1 MKKKLF
7 TGLCTA
13 LVTPF
18 LNGDVNYPILD
29 VLIRRQIDAGVT
41 AIVLTGTTGEG
52 STLSDDE
59 KLAIYRRGIH
69 AAQGQCKI
77 IAGTGSNDTAHA
89 IDLSR
94 RAMRCGVDGLLIVT
108 PYYNKAT
115 PSGLVKHYS
124 IIAEQVSLPI
134 LAYNVP
140 GRTGVDIPCSVYREL
155 AKIPNLAGVKEA
167 STDMVKIARII
178 AENGKALP
186 VYSGNDDL
194 TVAAMSLG
202 ASGVISVA
210 SNIAPL
216 QMNAMVTAAW
226 NGDYDLAALIQRKLL
241 PLTDLMFCQVNP
253 IPVKAALC
261 GLGYDVGTC
270 RMPLDGL
277 TSENET
283 KLEQFLQE
291 NKELS

>member
-18 LNGDVNYPILD
+18 LDGKVNYPMLD
-29 VLIRRQIDAGVT
+29 ILIRRQIDAGVT

-52 STLSDDE
+52 STLLDEE
-59 KLAIYRRGIH
+59 KLMIYRRGLH
-69 AAQGQCKI
+69 AAQGQCRI
-77 IAGTGSNDTAHA
+77 IAGTGSNDTAHTME
-89 IDLSR
+89 LSR
-94 RAMRCGVDGLLIVT
+94 QAQRCGVDGLLIVT

-115 PSGLVKHYS
+115 PTGLVKHYTML
-124 IIAEQVSLPI
+124 AEQVPLPI

-155 AKIPNLAGVKEA
+155 AKIPNLVGVKEA
-167 STDMVKIARII
+167 STDLVKIARII
-178 AENGKALP
+178 AENGRALP

-210 SNIAPL
+210 SNVAPL
-216 QMNAMVTAAW
+216 QMNAMVTAAR
-226 NGDYDLAALIQRKLL
+226 NGDYDLAGLMQRKLL

-261 GLGYDVGTC
+261 RMGYDVGEC

-277 TSENET
+277 TPEHEARMDA
-283 KLEQFLQE
+283 FLQE
-291 NKELS
+291 NQELS